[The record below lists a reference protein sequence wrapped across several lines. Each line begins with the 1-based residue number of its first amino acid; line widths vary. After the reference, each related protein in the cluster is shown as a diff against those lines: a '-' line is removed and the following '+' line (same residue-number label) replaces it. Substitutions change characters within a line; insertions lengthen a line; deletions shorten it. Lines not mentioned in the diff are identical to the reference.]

1 MELLAK
7 AEKNRERAQHAA
19 NAVCFLRILVKHLTE
34 NMSAAHL
41 ISFVNE
47 APEPHLSNGSNG
59 NSGRIPPL
67 VLFVHNL
74 ATIFLHLISALPL
87 HF

>member
-19 NAVCFLRILVKHLTE
+19 NAVCFLRILVKYLTE
-34 NMSAAHL
+34 NMNAAHL

-47 APEPHLSNGSNG
+47 APEPHLSNGNP
-59 NSGRIPPL
+59 GRIPPL
-67 VLFVHNL
+67 VLFVCNL
-74 ATIFLHLISALPL
+74 ATVFLHLISALPR